1 MLEKKSP
8 ELRGLGAI
16 RYSFTRRETA
26 PRLRDAFLKT
36 LFVDF
41 LFWLSVSD
49 LNSDNRGGCKEEE
62 GSIQTSI
69 STRAFSMFDCCEI
82 VDIKAYST
90 IIANIRSREFP
101 NSEVMDTCF
110 RSSMVEAFFTPIIL
124 PRLSIFGLG
133 WIGM

>member
-1 MLEKKSP
+1 MHFSKHFSL
-8 ELRGLGAI
+8 I
-16 RYSFTRRETA
+16 F
-26 PRLRDAFLKT
+26 F
-36 LFVDF
+36 
-41 LFWLSVSD
+41 FWLSVSD
-49 LNSDNRGGCKEEE
+49 LNSDNCGGCKEEEE

-69 STRAFSMFDCCEI
+69 STRAFSMFDCCEM

-90 IIANIRSREFP
+90 IIANIRSRELP

-133 WIGM
+133 WIGV